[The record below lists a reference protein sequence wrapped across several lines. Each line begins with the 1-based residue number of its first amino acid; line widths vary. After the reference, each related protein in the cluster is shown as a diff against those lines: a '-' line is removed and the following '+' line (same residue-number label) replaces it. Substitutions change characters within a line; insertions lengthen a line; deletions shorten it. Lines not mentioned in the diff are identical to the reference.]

1 MAEHHD
7 HEAEPSHRVDNPV
20 AMLRG
25 ILGHPADVGQQF
37 HSIVTV
43 GHQLRIRRLLG
54 LGIRRCHIACRVG

>member
-7 HEAEPSHRVDNPV
+7 REAEPSHRVDNPV

-37 HSIVTV
+37 HSMSTV
-43 GHQLRIRRLLG
+43 GH
-54 LGIRRCHIACRVG
+54 